1 MQPTAAYVWAPI
13 AFIIGIIFVC
23 AFMLIVPKFLGGASK
38 GKAKQEPFESGIVG
52 VGSSHIRLSAKF
64 YLVAILF
71 VIFDLEALYLY
82 AYAVSVREASWI
94 GFVGA
99 FAFIG
104 ILIVGLIYELSL
116 GAMNWSPFDRNK
128 NKSAKP
134 KQPRLADGSLD
145 LAAITAFTS
154 ANELAA
160 DPRGN
165 LPAQLS
171 GRMNTHQSST
181 LSAHNQAASPAGE
194 S

>member
-23 AFMLIVPKFLGGASK
+23 AFMLFVPRFLGGASK

-52 VGSSHIRLSAKF
+52 VGTSHIRLSAKF
-64 YLVAILF
+64 YLVAIFF

-82 AYAVSVREASWI
+82 AYAVSVREVSWV
-94 GFVGA
+94 GFIGA
-99 FAFIG
+99 FTFIAV
-104 ILIVGLIYELSL
+104 LLVGLVYELSL
-116 GAMNWSPFDRNK
+116 GAMNWSPFDRDK

-134 KQPRLADGSLD
+134 VQPRLADGSLD

-154 ANELAA
+154 ADDLAA

-165 LPAQLS
+165 LPAHVS
-171 GRMNTHQSST
+171 GRMNTHQTGT
-181 LSAHNQAASPAGE
+181 LSAFNQAASPAGE